1 MVRAL
6 SVKFRVILGLVG
18 IVTSLMLVANYLGIF
33 PDFAAME
40 RKNRAMVAETIAIY
54 TSAIVERASASAIA
68 ADLDLF
74 LERNDDLLSAG
85 LRKADGMIYCA
96 TAGHEAAW
104 QEMAGE
110 YSSGSQLRVPLW
122 NGERQWGQLEVHFVE
137 RQTGVFN
144 EFFANPLTRLILFL
158 GGCTFLAFYFYLG
171 KVLRQLDPSQAIPS
185 RVRSALDTMAEGLL
199 ILDRKEQVV
208 LANKAFA
215 ELFGKDAS
223 TLLGLKAADFPWRNK
238 HGEKLGAQERPWLR
252 ALASGNVLTNEML
265 WLQTDENN
273 RRSLKVNC
281 SPVLGENNK
290 YAGVLVG
297 FDDIT
302 LLEKKEIEL
311 RKSKEEAEEANKAK
325 SSFLANM
332 SHEIRTPMNAILGFT
347 DILKRGYV
355 KNEQESL
362 KYLNTIHS
370 SGKSLLELINDIL
383 DLSKVES
390 GKLEFEQLSF
400 KPYKTVNDVVEM
412 LKPTAWKKN
421 IKLRWEV
428 DHSVPE
434 EIYADPSR
442 FRQILFNLIGN
453 AIKFTEKGGVRVIC
467 STASR
472 KGAVFLQV
480 DIEDSGIG
488 MTAES
493 LKNIFD
499 PFVQADNTVTRRFGG
514 TGLGLSISRKFA
526 EALGGDITV
535 SSTLG
540 VGSCFSVIM
549 PVLAEKAAVSL
560 TWEDIREQLV
570 ESENEAG
577 ARYTFAGGRVLVVD
591 DGRENRELVRIVLE
605 EAGLEVD
612 QAGNGKEGLD
622 KAVAGRYDLI
632 LMDVQ
637 MPVMDGFTA
646 VRAMRKNGLVL
657 PVVALTANAMH
668 GFEQECLDNGYSGYV
683 TKPVD
688 IDVLMETVL
697 KHLEGAMV
705 VSAERTQRVPVEGI
719 AESKWDAAETVMVD
733 EVKKPVVSRLA
744 HHKKLQK
751 VILQFADKLDLQM
764 LELKRALDAGDYQTL
779 REKAHWLKGSSGTV
793 GYDQFTH
800 PATQLELAAAAGDH
814 NASLKWLKKVQLLHK
829 GIVRPELDNS

>member
-6 SVKFRVILGLVG
+6 SVKFRVVLGLVG
-18 IVTSLMLVANYLGIF
+18 IVTSSMLVANYLGIF

-40 RKNRAMVAETIAIY
+40 RKNRAILAETIAVY
-54 TSAIVERASASAIA
+54 TSAIVEKATTATIV

-74 LERNDDLLSAG
+74 LEHNDELFSVG
-85 LRKADGMIYCA
+85 LRKASGIIYCA
-96 TAGHEAAW
+96 TANHEVAW
-104 QEMAGE
+104 QEMSGI

-137 RQTGVFN
+137 GETGIFN
-144 EFFANPLTRLILFL
+144 GFFANPLTRVILFL

-223 TLLGLKAADFPWRNK
+223 TLLGLKAADFPWRNR
-238 HGEKLGAQERPWLR
+238 HGEKLNPQERPWLR
-252 ALASGNVLTNEML
+252 SLASGNVLTNEML
-265 WLQTDENN
+265 WLQTGENS

-362 KYLNTIHS
+362 KYLNTIYS

-412 LKPTAWKKN
+412 LKPTAQKKN
-421 IKLRWEV
+421 ISLHWEV
-428 DHSVPE
+428 NNSVPE

-453 AIKFTEKGGVRVIC
+453 AIKFTEKGGVKVIC

-472 KGAVFLQV
+472 KEAVFLQV

-535 SSTLG
+535 SSTPG

-549 PVLAEKAAVSL
+549 PVLAGKTAVSL
-560 TWEDIREQLV
+560 TWEEIREQLV
-570 ESENEAG
+570 ESEAEAG
-577 ARYTFAGGRVLVVD
+577 IRYTFTGGRVLVVD

-622 KAVAGRYDLI
+622 KAVAGGYDLI

-646 VRAMRKNGLVL
+646 VKAMRDHGLVL

-668 GFEQECLDNGYSGYV
+668 GFEQECLDNGYSGYI

-688 IDVLMETVL
+688 IDVLMENVL
-697 KHLEGAMV
+697 KHLEGGTV
-705 VSAERTQRVPVEGI
+705 VTAERKRRVP
-719 AESKWDAAETVMVD
+719 AERKQEATESFMADRVT
-733 EVKKPVVSRLA
+733 KPVVSRLA
-744 HHKKLQK
+744 RHKKLQK
-751 VILQFADKLDLQM
+751 VILQFTDKLDLQM
-764 LELKRALDAGDYQTL
+764 LELKRALDAGDYQIL

-800 PATQLELAAAAGDH
+800 PATQLELAAAAGDYD
-814 NASLKWLKKVQLLHK
+814 ASLRWLGKVQALHR